1 MSENTDPG
9 FNLGDYE
16 APINKEKV
24 HLKPGF
30 HKLTVESFTYD
41 KEEEG
46 KTPNIIMNLVK
57 EDADGNVIELKE
69 NFYLSGKLNAKKVMS
84 AVVRILELY
93 KGLTGEDKMTI
104 KPTAYT
110 YTKTSRTGPSETYT
124 IPNPAEI
131 CEYLKKKCT
140 GKTAIFKVGGEVSE
154 DETVYTKLTYSGFL
168 YYTDKKGALCKYKEE
183 RDFTESEY
191 KYSVQK
197 RKGLD
202 APAHSGGVA
211 DMAKLD
217 EL

>member
-1 MSENTDPG
+1 MAEMTD

-16 APINKEKV
+16 APENKERV

-46 KTPNIIMNLVK
+46 KTPNIVMKLTK
-57 EDADGNVIELKE
+57 EDGDGNIIELNE
-69 NFYLSGKLNAKKVMS
+69 NFYLSGKFNAKKVMS

-93 KGLTGEDKMTI
+93 KGLSGEDKMSI

-110 YTKTSRTGPSETYT
+110 YTKKSRNAADEEYT

-140 GKTAIFKVGGEVSE
+140 GKTAVFKVGGEVS
-154 DETVYTKLTYSGFL
+154 DDGTVYTKLTYSGFL
-168 YYTDKKGALCKYKEE
+168 YYTDKKGALCRYKEE

-191 KYSVQK
+191 KYNVQK
-197 RKGLD
+197 RKSAD
-202 APAHSGGVA
+202 APTHSGGVA
-211 DMAKLD
+211 DISRLD